1 MLAFAF
7 AEAIKQGKQKLDG
20 SLSIVPVEGSIL
32 PKRLVSQ
39 ICATRERFI
48 FEGKILNIYGTY
60 DSDKE
65 WRYLRCDLADEIGF
79 DIVTLVAG
87 SNYYGAVLNK
97 IEVGRCIRIEGAVVI
112 PRTVHDG
119 GSIDYALQVDA
130 TTSIASIPTFE
141 TTLFFVPE
149 LSIKEVFIKASKT
162 PTIKA
167 TISFVIVQVDSARKS
182 ESSMHEQL
190 TIADG
195 PLPTNRAT
203 VNSLPIRINYI
214 CV

>member
-1 MLAFAF
+1 MLVAS
-7 AEAIKQGKQKLDG
+7 AEEIKQGKQKVDS
-20 SLSIVPVEGSIL
+20 SLCIVPVVESSVL
-32 PKRLVSQ
+32 PKRVVSE
-39 ICATRERFI
+39 ICATKERFI
-48 FEGKILNIYGTY
+48 FEGKVLNIYGTY

-65 WRYLRCDLADEIGF
+65 WRYLRTDLADEVGF

-87 SNYYGAVLNK
+87 STHYGAILKK
-97 IEVGRCIRIEGAVVI
+97 IVVGTCIRVEGAVVI

-119 GSIDYALQVDA
+119 GSIDHALQVDA
-130 TTSIASIPTFE
+130 TTSITTIPTFE

-149 LSIKEVFIKASKT
+149 LSIKNVFIRASTT
-162 PTIKA
+162 PTIKS
-167 TISFVIVQVDSARKS
+167 TIAFIIVQVDSARKN

-203 VNSLPIRINYI
+203 VNTFP
-214 CV
+214 

>member
-1 MLAFAF
+1 MSSYLVVFPF
-7 AEAIKQGKQKLDG
+7 AEAIKLGKQKLDDT
-20 SLSIVPVEGSIL
+20 LSIVPVESCVL

-65 WRYLRCDLADEIGF
+65 WKYLRCDLADEVGF
-79 DIVTLVAG
+79 DIVTLVAS
-87 SNYYGAVLNK
+87 SNYYGGILNK
-97 IEVGRCIRIEGAVVI
+97 IEVGKCIRIEGAVVI

-119 GSIDYALQVDA
+119 GSIDHALQVDA
-130 TTSIASIPTFE
+130 TTSITSIPTFE

-149 LSIKEVFIKASKT
+149 LSIKEVLVKASKT

-203 VNSLPIRINYI
+203 VNPLSI
-214 CV
+214 